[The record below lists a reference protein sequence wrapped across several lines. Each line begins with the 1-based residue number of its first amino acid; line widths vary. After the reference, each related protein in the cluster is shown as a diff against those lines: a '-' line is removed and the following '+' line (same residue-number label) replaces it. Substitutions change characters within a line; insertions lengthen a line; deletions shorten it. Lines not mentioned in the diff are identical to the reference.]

1 LEGASWWNQA
11 FESAGFINAFQVKI
25 LPEDAD
31 PMDLRFNMIN
41 WVHRATRGWSLAL
54 PLLILELAKS

>member
-11 FESAGFINAFQVKI
+11 FESAGFNAFQVKI

-41 WVHRATRGWSLAL
+41 WVHRATRG
-54 PLLILELAKS
+54 